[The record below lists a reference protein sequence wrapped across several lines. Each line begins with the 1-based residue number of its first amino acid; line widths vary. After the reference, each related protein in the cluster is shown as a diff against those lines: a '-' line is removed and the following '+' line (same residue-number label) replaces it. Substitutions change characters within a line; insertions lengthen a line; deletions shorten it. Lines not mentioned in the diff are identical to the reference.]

1 MSELITTADADL
13 VDLATR
19 LRELR
24 WSWQFSDFAGLAADF
39 GWNMVSTRENR
50 ARFDCG
56 FGHASGI
63 ARGNAG
69 RVQVMELPVTGF
81 ASQDDAGRDALND
94 TFARMTAALT
104 AAFGAPTAK
113 LPGTCSE
120 IRWAGPEA
128 TLRLIAGSVRI
139 NLALATNG
147 WLANND
153 EAIEL
158 ERQGLL

>member
-1 MSELITTADADL
+1 MSELSTLTDADL

-19 LRELR
+19 LRDLR

-39 GWNMVSTRENR
+39 GWTVLSTGEDR

-56 FGHASGI
+56 FGPTSGS
-63 ARGNAG
+63 ARGNGG
-69 RVQVMELPVTGF
+69 RVQVMELAVTGF
-81 ASQDDAGRDALND
+81 APKDEAGQDAVNDA
-94 TFARMTAALT
+94 FARMTAALT
-104 AAFGAPTAK
+104 TALGAPTAK
-113 LPGTCSE
+113 LPEATE

-128 TLRLIAGSVRI
+128 TLRLLGGPVRI
-139 NLALATNG
+139 NLAVATNG